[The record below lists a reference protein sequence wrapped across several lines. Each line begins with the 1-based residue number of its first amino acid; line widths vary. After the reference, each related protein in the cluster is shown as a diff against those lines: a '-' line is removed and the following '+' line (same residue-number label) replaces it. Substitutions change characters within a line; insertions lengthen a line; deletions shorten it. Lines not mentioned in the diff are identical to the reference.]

1 MDLQSEQRILSSPKK
16 RVYDKTLNPE
26 QSYLKKIYT
35 VQKCDANPNHRN
47 IYWNLTFEQWSDMIQ
62 QSCHV
67 CGASPT
73 LREGKVHMM
82 VGTRVPING
91 LDRID
96 NSIGYTLNNVR
107 PCCSTC
113 NYMKHRLNENEF
125 LNHIKKIWRYN
136 FANV

>member
-47 IYWNLTFEQWSDMIQ
+47 IYWDLTFEQWSDMIQ

-67 CGASPT
+67 CGSSPT

-96 NSIGYTLNNVR
+96 NGIGYTLNNVR

-113 NYMKHRLNENEF
+113 NYMKHRLNEKEF
-125 LNHIKKIWRYN
+125 LNHIEKIWRYN